1 MMTRRALQKRNKRI
15 QHVTPI
21 TLEDRRTGYHYSGIL
36 QNYSNSGLYF
46 KSSYAQ
52 RPGRRIRIK
61 SDNLPFKNGTGE
73 HLAEVIWR
81 KLVTQERSTHSFG
94 VGAKFC

>member
-1 MMTRRALQKRNKRI
+1 MPGRAVQKRNKRI
-15 QHVTPI
+15 NFRTPI
-21 TLEDRRTGYHYSGIL
+21 TLEDKRTGYLYSGIL
-36 QNYSNSGLYF
+36 QNYSKGGLYF
-46 KSSYAQ
+46 ESSYAQ

-61 SDNLPFKNGTGE
+61 SDNLPFRNGTGE

-81 KLVTQERSTHSFG
+81 KLVAQERSTHPFG